1 MPGMNRHTVVLLTA
15 LVGGLS
21 WIGRWAADAA
31 GVTGGLLDVLRWV
44 GLVLLAV
51 AVAGLGAGLV
61 SRSAVWLQAIV
72 AVAFPLLVWSVVEVF
87 SDSFDAIAVDGVAG
101 LLVILAAVLAWRRHA
116 PDPAPPRRAGAHAR

>member
-1 MPGMNRHTVVLLTA
+1 MRGMNRRTVVLLAA

-21 WIGRWAADAA
+21 WVGRWLA
-31 GVTGGLLDVLRWV
+31 GGTGVLPDLLEWV

-61 SRSAVWLQAIV
+61 SSSALWLQGIV
-72 AVAFPLLVWSVVEVF
+72 GVAFPLLVWSVIEVL
-87 SDSFDAIAVDGVAG
+87 SDSSDGVAVHG
-101 LLVILAAVLAWRRHA
+101 VAGVLAILAAVLAWRRQA